1 MTIVSL
7 IEIRIYSACSG
18 TIIAYRSFSL
28 SLLLTAAKDL
38 GVLPIQALSL
48 EELSTALSH
57 LCILNTDPPTGS
69 PSTSPSD
76 SPTKSPAP
84 SSSPT
89 DQPSTTPTNLPSDSP
104 TDFTGFIMLTPEPTA
119 NPSNDPTV
127 SPSSSPTVSPSSMPS
142 TSSPTKSPSA
152 SPTVFL
158 SESPSVSPTP
168 SPSEAPSGS
177 YFPSAAPS
185 PSPTKSPAPSNTPS
199 SSPTAS
205 PSSSPTSSPSA
216 SPTSFPSS
224 SSSNVP
230 TLSPSSSPTITP
242 TTSGAPTFLLPDCY
256 DGPKLIKKDSSD
268 IQMCYY
274 NQDMVQINDMN
285 STEVTI
291 AINNVWTS
299 DALPEQMQ
307 VFVHTNGADSVTK
320 NGDGFQCLDKD
331 GSDID
336 IEGDNEFT
344 VECYQ
349 ESENDPF
356 LAVIDVVITDSVIC
370 GSNDVSHPCYPDDEP
385 ILESCSWRIVIP
397 CDYKELCTDE
407 PSSSPSAAPTLSLS
421 GMPTDGPSLNPSSGP
436 TTTSPTSGPT
446 TTSPTASPTDATTTE
461 PPTSSPTATPTASP
475 TDGTT
480 TEPPTSS
487 PTPTSTASPTD
498 GTTTEPPTSS
508 PTASPTDGTTT
519 EPPTDVI
526 AEVFPPV
533 SPPIDVLGGDDDD
546 DIFLPPIGPEDCPDD
561 ILLIKHDGVTKFP
574 VDAVR
579 IISQDTT
586 TVTVALQQSFT
597 TSSIDYMFYQYNI
610 NVFDNKCYEEDNVE
624 GGDYIEITIECTHTS
639 QIGLLEFW
647 VADDIEN
654 GVLSEN
660 DNATIPKC
668 CHPDIPEDTPVTKY
682 YIEIKCVTECPEVYE

>member
-1 MTIVSL
+1 MLNKHV
-7 IEIRIYSACSG
+7 
-18 TIIAYRSFSL
+18 
-28 SLLLTAAKDL
+28 AAKNL

-89 DQPSTTPTNLPSDSP
+89 DKPSTTPTNLPSDSP
-104 TDFTGFIMLTPEPTA
+104 TDAIGFVISTPEPTA
-119 NPSNDPTV
+119 NPSNSPTV
-127 SPSSSPTVSPSSMPS
+127 TPSSSPTASPSSTPS
-142 TSSPTKSPSA
+142 TSSPTKSPTA
-152 SPTVFL
+152 SPTVSL
-158 SESPSVSPTP
+158 SDSPSVSPTA

-177 YFPSAAPS
+177 YFPSTAPTAT
-185 PSPTKSPAPSNTPS
+185 PTRSPAPSNTPS

-216 SPTSFPSS
+216 SPTTSPTSS
-224 SSSNVP
+224 PSNVP
-230 TLSPSSSPTITP
+230 TSSPSSTPTITP
-242 TTSGAPTFLLPDCY
+242 TTSSAPTFVLPECY
-256 DGPKLIKKDSSD
+256 DGPKLIKKDSSTVE
-268 IQMCYY
+268 MCYY

-299 DALPEQMQ
+299 NALPEQMQ
-307 VFVHTNGADSVTK
+307 VFVHTNGVDSVTK
-320 NGDGFQCLDKD
+320 NGDGFQCLDMD
-331 GSDID
+331 GTDID

-344 VECYQ
+344 VGCYQ

-385 ILESCSWRIVIP
+385 IMESCSWRLIIP
-397 CDYKELCTDE
+397 CDYKEVCTDE

-421 GMPTDGPSLNPSSGP
+421 GIPTDGPSSSPSSGP
-436 TTTSPTSGPT
+436 T
-446 TTSPTASPTDATTTE
+446 
-461 PPTSSPTATPTASP
+461 
-475 TDGTT
+475 
-480 TEPPTSS
+480 
-487 PTPTSTASPTD
+487 
-498 GTTTEPPTSS
+498 TSS

-519 EPPTDVI
+519 EPPIV
-526 AEVFPPV
+526 
-533 SPPIDVLGGDDDD
+533 VLGGDDDD
-546 DIFLPPIGPEDCPDD
+546 DRFLPPIGPEDCPDD
-561 ILLIKHDGVTKFP
+561 ILLIKHDGVTTFP
-574 VDAVR
+574 TDAVR

-597 TSSIDYMFYQYNI
+597 TSSIDYMFYQYNV
-610 NVFDNKCYEEDNVE
+610 NVFDNKCYEEDNIE
-624 GGDYIEITIECTHTS
+624 GGDYIEITIECTNNS

-647 VADDIEN
+647 VADDITN

-660 DNATIPKC
+660 DNAIIPKC
-668 CHPDIPEDTPVTKY
+668 CHPDGVPKGTPVTKY
-682 YIEIKCVTECPEVYE
+682 FIEIKCVTECPEVYE